1 MHKRVIGAAL
11 AVVLMTAA
19 ISPVAMAADRC
30 DLLQQGDKD
39 GSVYTLQQYLAKK
52 GLLDASPTGY
62 YGDMTAEAVSDFQ
75 DKAGLTVD
83 GVAGPQTLSKLMG
96 DAYNGITYTGNLKTD
111 SLQNGDNALT
121 VGDVQRR
128 LMELGY
134 ADFDE
139 ITSYYGSMTE
149 DAVSRFQRANKLKVD
164 GVAGPSTLQRM
175 FSSSAAEYSLNPNDE
190 GNDIITLQK
199 RLAELN
205 YFDKDTTGYYGSYT
219 EQAVS
224 DFQKRNNLTVDGVAG
239 PKTLD
244 KIYSPDAKEA
254 SSASSSTPSTPST
267 SSSTKPKETKKAS
280 SSNNDADS
288 AVALALSK
296 VGCRYVWSTEGPNTF
311 DCSGLVYYMLNNSG
325 VSVSRLNAAGFA
337 QESSWDKITSIGD
350 LKKGDLVFFRSP
362 SSSRICH
369 VAIYIGNGQIVH
381 AATSKTGVKVS
392 DLSSYYQN
400 NFVLGRR
407 PNY

>member
-1 MHKRVIGAAL
+1 
-11 AVVLMTAA
+11 
-19 ISPVAMAADRC
+19 
-30 DLLQQGDKD
+30 
-39 GSVYTLQQYLAKK
+39 
-52 GLLDASPTGY
+52 
-62 YGDMTAEAVSDFQ
+62 
-75 DKAGLTVD
+75 
-83 GVAGPQTLSKLMG
+83 
-96 DAYNGITYTGNLKTD
+96 
-111 SLQNGDNALT
+111 
-121 VGDVQRR
+121 
-128 LMELGY
+128 
-134 ADFDE
+134 
-139 ITSYYGSMTE
+139 MTE

-175 FSSSAAEYSLNPNDE
+175 FSSSAAEYSLYPNDE
-190 GNDIITLQK
+190 GNDVVTLQK

-205 YFDKDTTGYYGSYT
+205 YFNQEATGYYGSYT

-224 DFQKRNNLTVDGVAG
+224 DFQKRNSLTVDGVAG

-244 KIYSPDAKEA
+244 KLYSPDAKEA
-254 SSASSSTPSTPST
+254 SSASSASSS

-280 SSNNDADS
+280 SSNNDADA

-311 DCSGLVYYMLNNSG
+311 DCSGLVYYMLKNSG